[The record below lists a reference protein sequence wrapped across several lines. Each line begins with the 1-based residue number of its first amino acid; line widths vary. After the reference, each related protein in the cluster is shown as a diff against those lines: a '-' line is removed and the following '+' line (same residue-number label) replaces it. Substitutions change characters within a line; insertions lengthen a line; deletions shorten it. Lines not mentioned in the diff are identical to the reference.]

1 MNDIRMKLIQL
12 MMEVHF
18 QIPAEQFHAANR
30 INWHIFHQTTN
41 PMMSHREGRDM
52 GNLPKD
58 DSRSSLTIL

>member
-41 PMMSHREGRDM
+41 PMMSHREGVIWVTYQKMIRV
-52 GNLPKD
+52 LV
-58 DSRSSLTIL
+58 